1 MAKYTALT
9 FAPVQGFI
17 EKSRK
22 LRDLYGSSF
31 LISYLAEA
39 ICKDAKKQGH
49 EVISPA
55 LINVTQGTPNQI
67 IIEGEFDKEIA
78 KKAMKKAWLAVSETC
93 RQWIEDKVRDC
104 GQYYWHRNWKSWG
117 NYAWEFFWGT
127 GDTIKQAREAVN
139 EAKRSRDWT
148 GINWTGESSTLSGA
162 DGVAWPSMGIGN
174 PQKTNRHKQKEEIAK
189 FYQRLSYELGKAFI
203 ETAKLFDKSAEKIEE
218 LGKAFIDTTE
228 LKIDDDKS
236 AEKIQEY
243 GEAFI
248 DPDEE
253 LSIPELI
260 KRLITHMAIAKQIV
274 NPLQEEINPKVPNLL
289 KKLEKELNPNSFTDI
304 SRLKSK
310 DSKSQE
316 SPEEG
321 YWTGWFQ
328 GDGDRMGDLLKEMS
342 KNPVTE
348 PDELEKFSKA
358 MMEWGE
364 HEFKP
369 KIEKAIPDAQG
380 RTVYAG
386 GDDFMGIF
394 YRLPHKT
401 PSTEKYTA
409 LTGQECVNWFA
420 SEFPTIWQLHGQPIT
435 VSVGLVWTAP
445 NVPQRDVLQHCRL
458 AETSAKN
465 NGKDR
470 MAIRILFNG
479 GTHIEWVCPWW
490 CLPVLQQYQDRDK
503 DTLKSLTPPA
513 EGKKTKPNWTHIYND
528 VATLESRH
536 AFKGNTQIAEELFKI
551 YFPDCEE
558 WIKPDNWW
566 LHSHAGKLRTGI
578 LGHEEKDSKKEAHEL
593 FNEWF
598 INLAKVGF
606 YLCRSTQT
614 LLQR

>member
-39 ICKDAKKQGH
+39 ICKEAIRLKY

-55 LINVTQGTPNQI
+55 LIKVTQGTPNQI
-67 IIEGEFDKEIA
+67 IIQGNFEEKLA
-78 KKAMKKAWLAVSETC
+78 KKAMQKAWLAVTENC
-93 RQWIEDKVRDC
+93 RLWIQNKVQDC
-104 GQYYWHRNWKSWG
+104 GQYYWGRNWESWG
-117 NYAWEFFWGT
+117 NYAWEFFWGS
-127 GDTIKQAREAVN
+127 GDTIGEARKAVN
-139 EAKRSRDWT
+139 EAKRSRDWV

-162 DGVAWPSMGIGN
+162 DGVAWPGMGIGN
-174 PQKTNRHKQKEEIAK
+174 PQKTNRHKQKQEIAK
-189 FYQRLSYELGKAFI
+189 FYRRLSYKLGEAFI
-203 ETAKLFDKSAEKIEE
+203 ETAKLTIAEDKLAEKI
-218 LGKAFIDTTE
+218 K
-228 LKIDDDKS
+228 
-236 AEKIQEY
+236 EY
-243 GEAFI
+243 GEAFV

-253 LSIPELI
+253 LSIPELV
-260 KRLITHMAIAKQIV
+260 KRMVTHETIANEIV
-274 NPLQEEINPKVPNLL
+274 QTFKEEIDL
-289 KKLEKELNPNSFTDI
+289 KTPHRLKELAEELKPNSFTDI

-316 SPEEG
+316 PREKE

-328 GDGDRMGDLLKEMS
+328 GDGDRMGDLLKKISENS
-342 KNPVTE
+342 ETE
-348 PDELEKFSKA
+348 PEKLNLFSQA
-358 MMEWGE
+358 MRDWGE
-364 HEFKP
+364 KEFK
-369 KIEKAIPDAQG
+369 KEIAEASG

-394 YRLPHKT
+394 YRLPENT
-401 PSTEKYTA
+401 PSTQKYTP
-409 LTGQECVNWFA
+409 LTGQECVNWF
-420 SEFPTIWQLHGQPIT
+420 SSKFPSIWEKHGQPIT
-435 VSVGLVWTAP
+435 VSVGFVWTAP

-490 CLPVLQQYQDRDK
+490 CLPVLQYYQDRDG
-503 DTLKSLTPPA
+503 DTLDRLPR
-513 EGKKTKPNWTHIYND
+513 GKKTQPNWTHIYND

-536 AFKGNTQIAEELFKI
+536 AFKGNTQIAEALFKI
-551 YFPDCEE
+551 YFPECED
-558 WIKPDNWW
+558 WINRDNWW
-566 LHSHAGKLRTGI
+566 VDCYKDGLRTGL
-578 LGHEEKDSKKEAHEL
+578 LGHEEKDAKKDATEL

-606 YLCRSTQT
+606 HLCP
-614 LLQR
+614 

>member
-1 MAKYTALT
+1 MNAKYTALT

-22 LRDLYGSSF
+22 LRDLFGSSF

-39 ICKDAKKQGH
+39 ICKEAEKQGYK
-49 EVISPA
+49 VISPA

-67 IIEGEFDKEIA
+67 IIQGDFDKGIA
-78 KKAMKKAWLAVSETC
+78 RKAMKKAWLAVTESC
-93 RQWIEDKVRDC
+93 RLWIEDKVQDC
-104 GQYYWHRNWKSWG
+104 GKYYWRRNWESWG
-117 NYAWEFFWGT
+117 NYAWEFFWGS
-127 GDTIKQAREAVN
+127 GETIGAAREAVN

-162 DGVAWPSMGIGN
+162 DGVAWPGMGIGN

-203 ETAKLFDKSAEKIEE
+203 ETAE
-218 LGKAFIDTTE
+218 LPDQ
-228 LKIDDDKS
+228 S

-243 GEAFI
+243 GEAFV

-274 NPLQEEINPKVPNLL
+274 NPLKEEIDPKVPNLL
-289 KKLEKELNPNSFTDI
+289 KKLEKELNPKTFTDI

-310 DSKSQE
+310 NSK
-316 SPEEG
+316 PEEE

-328 GDGDRMGDLLKEMS
+328 GDGDRMGELLKRLSED
-342 KNPVTE
+342 PDTE
-348 PDELEKFSKA
+348 PAKLHEFSEK

-364 HEFKP
+364 HKFK
-369 KIEKAIPDAQG
+369 KAIEKASG

-394 YRLPHKT
+394 YRLRENT
-401 PSTEKYTA
+401 PSTQNFTS

-420 SEFPTIWQLHGQPIT
+420 AEFPSVWEKHKQEIS

-465 NGKDR
+465 HGKDR

-490 CLPVLQQYQDRDK
+490 CLPVLQHYRDRDG
-503 DTLKSLTPPA
+503 DTSKSLSLAT
-513 EGKKTKPNWTHIYND
+513 GSKNKPNWTHIYND

-536 AFKGNTQIAEELFKI
+536 AFHGNTRIAEELFKI
-551 YFPDCEE
+551 YFPECKD
-558 WIKPDNWW
+558 WILKDNWW
-566 LHSHAGKLRTGI
+566 RHSHSEKPRTGI
-578 LGHEEKDSKKEAHEL
+578 LGHELKEFEEDETELFNKFQKDEIEL

-598 INLAKVGF
+598 INLAKIGF
-606 YLCRSTQT
+606 HLCP
-614 LLQR
+614 

>member
-1 MAKYTALT
+1 MSPKCYTALT

-31 LISYLAEA
+31 LISYLAKA
-39 ICKDAKKQGH
+39 ICNDAEKKGYK
-49 EVISPA
+49 VISPA
-55 LINVTQGTPNQI
+55 LIKATKGTPNQI
-67 IIEGEFDKEIA
+67 IIEGDFKQEIA
-78 KKAMKKAWLAVSETC
+78 RESMKKAWLAVTESC
-93 RQWIEDKVRDC
+93 RLWIQDNVKDC
-104 GQYYWHRNWKSWG
+104 GQYYWGRNWQSWG

-127 GDTIKQAREAVN
+127 GETIKLAREAVN
-139 EAKRSRDWT
+139 DAKRSRDWT

-162 DGVAWPSMGIGN
+162 DGVAWPGMGIGN

-189 FYQRLSYELGKAFI
+189 FYQRLSYKLGEAFI
-203 ETAKLFDKSAEKIEE
+203 ETAGLTDKSAEKIEE
-218 LGKAFIDTTE
+218 
-228 LKIDDDKS
+228 
-236 AEKIQEY
+236 Y

-248 DPDEE
+248 DPNEE

-260 KRLITHMAIAKQIV
+260 KRLITHQAIANEIV
-274 NPLQEEINPKVPNLL
+274 KTLKEEIGEEKPHWLN
-289 KKLEKELNPNSFTDI
+289 KLAEELNPKTFTDI

-310 DSKSQE
+310 NSKSKE
-316 SPEEG
+316 SPEKE

-328 GDGDRMGDLLKEMS
+328 GDGDRMGELLQTFS
-342 KNPVTE
+342 QNPETE
-348 PDELEKFSKA
+348 PDELHQFSEA
-358 MMEWGE
+358 MMKWGE
-364 HEFKP
+364 HKFKP
-369 KIEKAIPDAQG
+369 AIEKAQG

-394 YRLPHKT
+394 YRLPKKT
-401 PSTEKYTA
+401 PEFTP

-420 SEFPTIWQLHGQPIT
+420 SEFPSVWEEHKQKIS

-465 NGKDR
+465 HGKDR

-479 GTHIEWVCPWW
+479 GTYIEWVCPWW
-490 CLPVLQQYQDRDK
+490 CLPVLQHYQDK
-503 DTLKSLTPPA
+503 DGNTLAPA
-513 EGKKTKPNWTHIYND
+513 EKATKNKPNWTHIYND

-536 AFKGNTQIAEELFKI
+536 AFKGNTRIAEELFKI
-551 YFPDCEE
+551 YFPECKE
-558 WIKPDNWW
+558 WIVKHNWW
-566 LHSHAGKLRTGI
+566 RHSHDEKLRTGI
-578 LGHEEKDSKKEAHEL
+578 LGNEKIDNNQDDTEF

-606 YLCRSTQT
+606 HLCR
-614 LLQR
+614 

>member
-1 MAKYTALT
+1 MSPESKCYTAIT

-39 ICKDAKKQGH
+39 ICKEADKQKYK
-49 EVISPA
+49 VISPA

-67 IIEGEFDKEIA
+67 IIKGEFDKEIA
-78 KKAMKKAWLAVSETC
+78 REAMKKAWLAVSETC
-93 RQWIEDKVRDC
+93 RQWIEDNVKDC

-127 GDTIKQAREAVN
+127 GETIKLAREAVN

-162 DGVAWPSMGIGN
+162 DGVAWPGMGIGN

-203 ETAKLFDKSAEKIEE
+203 KTPELSDESAEKIEE
-218 LGKAFIDTTE
+218 SGKTFIETAE
-228 LKIDDDKS
+228 PKIDDDKS
-236 AEKIQEY
+236 AEKTKEY
-243 GEAFI
+243 GEAFV

-274 NPLQEEINPKVPNLL
+274 NPVKEETDPKIPNLL
-289 KKLEKELNPNSFTDI
+289 KKLEKELNPKSFTDI

-310 DSKSQE
+310 NSKL
-316 SPEEG
+316 EEE

-328 GDGDRMGDLLKEMS
+328 GDGDRMGDLLKRLSED
-342 KNPVTE
+342 PETE
-348 PDELEKFSKA
+348 PKKLKTFSKA

-364 HEFKP
+364 NEFKP
-369 KIEKAIPDAQG
+369 AIAEAQG

-394 YRLPHKT
+394 YRLPDKT
-401 PSTEKYTA
+401 SSNPEFTP

-420 SEFPTIWQLHGQPIT
+420 SKFPSVWEEHKQKIS
-435 VSVGLVWTAP
+435 VSVGFVWTAP

-465 NGKDR
+465 HGKDR

-490 CLPVLQQYQDRDK
+490 CLPVLQHYQDRDGN
-503 DTLKSLTPPA
+503 TLEPLSSPVPR
-513 EGKKTKPNWTHIYND
+513 KKTKPNWTHIYND
-528 VATLESRH
+528 IATLESRH
-536 AFKGNTQIAEELFKI
+536 AFHGNTQIAEELFAI
-551 YFPDCEE
+551 YFPECKD
-558 WIKPDNWW
+558 WIVKGNWW
-566 LHSHAGKLRTGI
+566 LHSHGEKPRTGI
-578 LGHEEKDSKKEAHEL
+578 LGHELKEFKKDEIELFQKFQKNEIEL

-606 YLCRSTQT
+606 QLCP
-614 LLQR
+614 

>member
-1 MAKYTALT
+1 MSSECYTAIT

-39 ICKDAKKQGH
+39 ICKEAIRLKYK
-49 EVISPA
+49 VISPA
-55 LINVTQGTPNQI
+55 LIKVTQGTPNQI
-67 IIEGEFDKEIA
+67 IIQGDFEEKIA
-78 KKAMKKAWLAVSETC
+78 KKAMQKAWLAVTENC
-93 RQWIEDKVRDC
+93 RLWIQDKVQDC
-104 GQYYWHRNWKSWG
+104 GQYYWGRNWESWG
-117 NYAWEFFWGT
+117 NYAWEFFWGS
-127 GDTIKQAREAVN
+127 GETIRVAREAVN
-139 EAKRSRDWT
+139 DAKRSRDWT

-162 DGVAWPSMGIGN
+162 DGVAWPGMGIGN
-174 PQKTNRHKQKEEIAK
+174 PQKTNRHKQKQEIAA
-189 FYQRLSYELGKAFI
+189 FYKRLSYELGKAFI
-203 ETAKLFDKSAEKIEE
+203 DETPELRIPAHELDEKR
-218 LGKAFIDTTE
+218 K
-228 LKIDDDKS
+228 
-236 AEKIQEY
+236 EY
-243 GEAFI
+243 GEAFV

-274 NPLQEEINPKVPNLL
+274 NPLKEEIDPKVPNLL
-289 KKLEKELNPNSFTDI
+289 KKLEKELNPNTFTDI
-304 SRLKSK
+304 SRLKHK
-310 DSKSQE
+310 NKNSQE
-316 SPEEG
+316 SPEKE

-328 GDGDRMGDLLKEMS
+328 GDGDRMGDLLKTFSEDS
-342 KNPVTE
+342 VTE
-348 PDELEKFSKA
+348 PDKLEVFSKA

-364 HEFKP
+364 HKFKP
-369 KIEKAIPDAQG
+369 AVAKAQG

-394 YRLPHKT
+394 YRLPENT
-401 PSTEKYTA
+401 PSTQKYTP
-409 LTGQECVNWFA
+409 LTGQECVNWFG
-420 SEFPTIWQLHGQPIT
+420 SKFPSIWQLHGQPIT

-490 CLPVLQQYQDRDK
+490 CLPVLQHYQDRDG
-503 DTLKSLTPPA
+503 DTLKSLALTT
-513 EGKKTKPNWTHIYND
+513 GTKTKPNWTHIYND

-551 YFPDCEE
+551 YFPECKE
-558 WIKPDNWW
+558 WIVKDNWW
-566 LHSHAGKLRTGI
+566 LHSHDEKLRTGI
-578 LGHEEKDSKKEAHEL
+578 LGHEAKDAKKEANEL

-606 YLCRSTQT
+606 HLCP
-614 LLQR
+614 

>member
-1 MAKYTALT
+1 MVKYTALT

-39 ICKDAKKQGH
+39 ICKEAQKEH

-78 KKAMKKAWLAVSETC
+78 RKAMKKTWLAVSETC
-93 RQWIEDKVRDC
+93 RQWIEDKVQDC
-104 GQYYWHRNWKSWG
+104 GQYYWHRNWQSWG

-127 GDTIKQAREAVN
+127 GETISKAREAVN

-162 DGVAWPSMGIGN
+162 DGVAWPGMGIGN
-174 PQKTNRHKQKEEIAK
+174 PQKTNRHKQKREIAD

-203 ETAKLFDKSAEKIEE
+203 ETAKLTIAEDKLAEKT
-218 LGKAFIDTTE
+218 K
-228 LKIDDDKS
+228 
-236 AEKIQEY
+236 EY
-243 GEAFI
+243 GEAFV

-260 KRLITHMAIAKQIV
+260 KRLITHEAIANQIV
-274 NPLQEEINPKVPNLL
+274 NTLKEEIDLKTPHRL
-289 KKLEKELNPNSFTDI
+289 KKLAEELKPNSFTDI

-316 SPEEG
+316 SLEKE

-328 GDGDRMGDLLKEMS
+328 GDGDRMGDLLKTLS
-342 KNPVTE
+342 HNPVTE

-364 HEFKP
+364 YEFKP
-369 KIEKAIPDAQG
+369 AIKKAIKKAEG

-394 YRLPHKT
+394 YRLPEKT
-401 PSTEKYTA
+401 PSNLDFTP
-409 LTGQECVNWFA
+409 LTGEECVNWFA
-420 SEFPTIWQLHGQPIT
+420 SEFPSIWEKHGQPIT
-435 VSVGLVWTAP
+435 VSVGFVWTAP
-445 NVPQRDVLQHCRL
+445 KVPQRDVLQHCRI
-458 AETSAKN
+458 AEKSAKD

-470 MAIRILFNG
+470 IAIRILFNG

-490 CLPVLQQYQDRDK
+490 CLPVLQYYRDRDGN
-503 DTLKSLTPPA
+503 TLEPLSSPVPQ
-513 EGKKTKPNWTHIYND
+513 KKTKPNWTHIYND

-536 AFKGNTQIAEELFKI
+536 AFKGNTQIAEALFKI
-551 YFPDCEE
+551 YFPECED
-558 WIKPDNWW
+558 WINQDNWW
-566 LHSHAGKLRTGI
+566 VDCYKDGLRTGI
-578 LGHEEKDSKKEAHEL
+578 LGHEEKNAKKDAIEL

-606 YLCRSTQT
+606 HLCP
-614 LLQR
+614 

>member
-1 MAKYTALT
+1 MNPKCYTAIT

-39 ICKDAKKQGH
+39 ICKAAKKHQC

-67 IIEGEFDKEIA
+67 ILSGGFFPKECA
-78 KKAMKKAWLAVSETC
+78 KFALDEAWQVVSESC
-93 RQWIEDKVRDC
+93 RKWIEKNITDC
-104 GQYYWHRNWKSWG
+104 GQYYWHRNWQSWG
-117 NYAWEFFWGT
+117 KYAWEFFWGS
-127 GDTIKQAREAVN
+127 GETIGAAREAVN

-162 DGVAWPSMGIGN
+162 DGVAWPGMGIGN
-174 PQKTNRHKQKEEIAK
+174 PQKTNRHKQRQEIAD
-189 FYQRLSYELGKAFI
+189 FYQKLSHKLGKAFI
-203 ETAKLFDKSAEKIEE
+203 ETAKLSDESAEKIEE
-218 LGKAFIDTTE
+218 SGKTFIETAE
-228 LKIDDDKS
+228 LKIDEDKL
-236 AEKIQEY
+236 AKKIQED
-243 GEAFI
+243 GEAFV

-260 KRLITHMAIAKQIV
+260 KRLITHLAIAKLIV
-274 NPLQEEINPKVPNLL
+274 NPLQEKVDPKVPNLL
-289 KKLEKELNPNSFTDI
+289 KKLEKELNPKSFTDI

-310 DSKSQE
+310 NSK
-316 SPEEG
+316 PEEE
-321 YWTGWFQ
+321 YCTGWFQ
-328 GDGDRMGDLLKEMS
+328 GDGDRMGDLLKRLS
-342 KNPVTE
+342 QNPITE
-348 PDELEKFSKA
+348 PDELKKFSKA
-358 MMEWGE
+358 MMDWGE
-364 HEFKP
+364 KEFKP
-369 KIEKAIPDAQG
+369 QIAKAEG

-394 YRLPHKT
+394 YRLPDKT
-401 PSTEKYTA
+401 KTSPTPKFIP

-420 SEFPTIWQLHGQPIT
+420 SEFPSVWKEHKQEIS
-435 VSVGLVWTAP
+435 VSVGFVWTAP
-445 NVPQRDVLQHCRL
+445 NVPQRDVLQHCRA
-458 AETSAKN
+458 AEKSAKDS
-465 NGKDR
+465 GKDR

-490 CLPVLQQYQDRDK
+490 CLPVLQHYRDRDG
-503 DTLKSLTPPA
+503 DTLESLSPPA

-536 AFKGNTQIAEELFKI
+536 AFKGNTKMAEELFKI
-551 YFPDCEE
+551 YFPECKD
-558 WIKPDNWW
+558 WINRDNWW
-566 LHSHAGKLRTGI
+566 VDCYKDGLRTGI
-578 LGHEEKDSKKEAHEL
+578 LGHERKEFKEDEVELFEKFQKNEIEL

-606 YLCRSTQT
+606 HLCP
-614 LLQR
+614 

>member
-39 ICKDAKKQGH
+39 ICKEADKQKYK
-49 EVISPA
+49 VISPA

-67 IIEGEFDKEIA
+67 IIEGEFDKEVA
-78 KKAMKKAWLAVSETC
+78 RKAMKKAWLAASETC
-93 RQWIEDKVRDC
+93 RQWIENKVQDC

-127 GDTIKQAREAVN
+127 GDTIKKAREAVN
-139 EAKRSRDWT
+139 EAKRSRDWI

-162 DGVAWPSMGIGN
+162 DGVAWPGMGTGN
-174 PQKTNRHKQKEEIAK
+174 PQKTNRHKQKQEIAN
-189 FYQRLSYELGKAFI
+189 FYQRLSYKLGEAFI
-203 ETAKLFDKSAEKIEE
+203 ETAELTIAEDKLAEKI
-218 LGKAFIDTTE
+218 K
-228 LKIDDDKS
+228 
-236 AEKIQEY
+236 EY
-243 GEAFI
+243 GEAFV
-248 DPDEE
+248 DPHEE

-260 KRLITHMAIAKQIV
+260 KRLITHIAIAKQIV
-274 NPLQEEINPKVPNLL
+274 NPLKEEIDPKVPNLL

-304 SRLKSK
+304 SRFKSK
-310 DSKSQE
+310 DSKSQV
-316 SPEEG
+316 SPGEG

-328 GDGDRMGDLLKEMS
+328 GDGDRMGDLLKRLSE
-342 KNPVTE
+342 NPETE
-348 PDELEKFSKA
+348 ADELKKFSKA

-369 KIEKAIPDAQG
+369 AIEKAILKAEG

-394 YRLPHKT
+394 YDIPKKT
-401 PSTEKYTA
+401 PSTQKFIP

-420 SEFPTIWQLHGQPIT
+420 SEFPSIWEKHGQPIT
-435 VSVGLVWTAP
+435 VSVGFVWTAP
-445 NVPQRDVLQHCRL
+445 NVPQRDVLQHCSR
-458 AETSAKN
+458 AEKSAKD

-490 CLPVLQQYQDRDK
+490 CLTVLQHYRDRDG
-503 DTLKSLTPPA
+503 DTLESLSPPA
-513 EGKKTKPNWTHIYND
+513 EGKRTKPNWTHIYND

-536 AFKGNTQIAEELFKI
+536 AFKGNTRIAEELFEI
-551 YFPDCEE
+551 YFPECKE
-558 WIKPDNWW
+558 WIVKDNWW
-566 LHSHAGKLRTGI
+566 LHSHGEKPRTGI
-578 LGHEEKDSKKEAHEL
+578 LGHELKEFQKDEIELFQKFQKDEIEL
-593 FNEWF
+593 FNEWL

-606 YLCRSTQT
+606 HLCP
-614 LLQR
+614 

>member
-162 DGVAWPSMGIGN
+162 DGVAWPGMGRGN
-174 PQKTNRHKQKEEIAK
+174 PQTVNRTEQKRDIAV
-189 FYQRLSYELGKAFI
+189 FYQQLSYKLGEAFI
-203 ETAKLFDKSAEKIEE
+203 ETAKLTIAKDKLAEK
-218 LGKAFIDTTE
+218 
-228 LKIDDDKS
+228 LK
-236 AEKIQEY
+236 EY
-243 GEAFI
+243 GEAFV

-274 NPLQEEINPKVPNLL
+274 NPLQEEIDPKVPNLL
-289 KKLEKELNPNSFTDI
+289 KKLEKELNPTSFTDI

-310 DSKSQE
+310 NSKSKE
-316 SPEEG
+316 SPEEE

-328 GDGDRMGDLLKEMS
+328 GDGDRMGDLLKTFSE
-342 KNPVTE
+342 NPETE
-348 PDELEKFSKA
+348 SDELKIFSEA
-358 MMEWGE
+358 MMNWGE
-364 HEFKP
+364 DEFKP
-369 KIEKAIPDAQG
+369 AIAEAQG

-394 YRLPHKT
+394 YRLPDKT
-401 PSTEKYTA
+401 KTSSTPKFIPLA
-409 LTGQECVNWFA
+409 GQECVNWFA
-420 SEFPTIWQLHGQPIT
+420 SEFPGVWQLHGQPIS
-435 VSVGLVWTAP
+435 VSVGFVWTAP
-445 NVPQRDVLQHCRL
+445 NVPQRDVLQHCRA
-458 AETSAKN
+458 AEKAAKDS
-465 NGKDR
+465 GKDR

-479 GTHIEWVCPWW
+479 GTYIEWVCPWW
-490 CLPVLQQYQDRDK
+490 CLPVLQHYQDRDGN
-503 DTLKSLTPPA
+503 TLEPLNSPVPR
-513 EGKKTKPNWTHIYND
+513 KKNKPNWTHIYND
-528 VATLESRH
+528 VATLESRN
-536 AFKGNTQIAEELFKI
+536 AFKGNTQIAEALFKI
-551 YFPDCEE
+551 YFPECED
-558 WIKPDNWW
+558 WINRDNWW
-566 LHSHAGKLRTGI
+566 VDCYKDGLITGI
-578 LGHEEKDSKKEAHEL
+578 LGHEEKDAKKDATEL

-606 YLCRSTQT
+606 HLCP
-614 LLQR
+614 

>member
-1 MAKYTALT
+1 MNQECYVALT

-39 ICKDAKKQGH
+39 ICKESEKQGYQ
-49 EVISPA
+49 VISPA

-67 IIEGEFDKEIA
+67 ILKKKSDQEFDKELD
-78 KKAMKKAWLAVSETC
+78 KKLARESMNKAWQIVSETC
-93 RQWIEDKVRDC
+93 RQWIEDNVKTCER
-104 GQYYWHRNWKSWG
+104 YYWHRNWQSWG

-127 GDTIKQAREAVN
+127 GATIGQAREAVN
-139 EAKRSRDWT
+139 EAKRSRDWI
-148 GINWTGESSTLSGA
+148 GINWMGESSTLSGS
-162 DGVAWPSMGIGN
+162 DGVAWPGMGRGN
-174 PQKTNRHKQKEEIAK
+174 PQTTNRHKQKQEIAD

-203 ETAKLFDKSAEKIEE
+203 ETAKLS
-218 LGKAFIDTTE
+218 
-228 LKIDDDKS
+228 DKS
-236 AEKIQEY
+236 AEKIQEH
-243 GEAFI
+243 GEVFV

-260 KRLITHMAIAKQIV
+260 KRLITHETIANQIV
-274 NPLQEEINPKVPNLL
+274 INLKEEIDPKKPHRL
-289 KKLEKELNPNSFTDI
+289 KKLAEELKPDSFTDI
-304 SRLKSK
+304 SRLKNKNSK
-310 DSKSQE
+310 PD
-316 SPEEG
+316 EE

-342 KNPVTE
+342 KNPEIE
-348 PDELEKFSKA
+348 PEKLNQFSHA

-369 KIEKAIPDAQG
+369 KIEKAIPNAQG

-394 YRLPHKT
+394 YRLPDQTKT
-401 PSTEKYTA
+401 PFTPK
-409 LTGQECVNWFA
+409 LTPLMGQECVNWFA
-420 SEFPTIWQLHGQPIT
+420 SEFPDIWEKHGQPIT

-465 NGKDR
+465 HGKDR

-490 CLPVLQQYQDRDK
+490 CLPVLQHYQDRDG
-503 DTLKSLTPPA
+503 DTLESLFVPKGT
-513 EGKKTKPNWTHIYND
+513 KNKPNWTHIYND

-551 YFPDCEE
+551 YFPECKE
-558 WIKPDNWW
+558 WIVKDNWW
-566 LHSHAGKLRTGI
+566 LSSHNDKSRTGI
-578 LGHEEKDSKKEAHEL
+578 LGHEKIDKNQDETEL

-606 YLCRSTQT
+606 HLCR
-614 LLQR
+614 

>member
-39 ICKDAKKQGH
+39 ICKEAIRLKY

-55 LINVTQGTPNQI
+55 LIKVIQGTPNQI
-67 IIEGEFDKEIA
+67 IIQGNLEEKLA
-78 KKAMKKAWLAVSETC
+78 KKAMQKAWLAVTENC
-93 RQWIEDKVRDC
+93 RLWIQNKVQDC
-104 GQYYWHRNWKSWG
+104 GQYYWGRNWESWG
-117 NYAWEFFWGT
+117 NYAWEFFWGS
-127 GDTIKQAREAVN
+127 GETIGAAREAVN
-139 EAKRSRDWT
+139 DAKRSRDWT

-162 DGVAWPSMGIGN
+162 DGVAWPGMGIGN
-174 PQKTNRHKQKEEIAK
+174 PQKTNRHKQKQEIAA
-189 FYQRLSYELGKAFI
+189 FYERLSYELGKAFI
-203 ETAKLFDKSAEKIEE
+203 DETPELIIPAHELDEKR
-218 LGKAFIDTTE
+218 K
-228 LKIDDDKS
+228 
-236 AEKIQEY
+236 EY
-243 GEAFI
+243 GEAFV

-260 KRLITHMAIAKQIV
+260 KRLITHLAIAKQIV
-274 NPLQEEINPKVPNLL
+274 NPLKEEIEPKVSNLL
-289 KKLEKELNPNSFTDI
+289 KKLEKELNPKSFTDL
-304 SRLKSK
+304 SRLKHKNSKSK
-310 DSKSQE
+310 DS
-316 SPEEG
+316 PEKE

-328 GDGDRMGDLLKEMS
+328 GDGDRMGDLLKRLS
-342 KNPVTE
+342 QNSITE
-348 PDELEKFSKA
+348 PDELKKFSRS

-364 HEFKP
+364 DKFKP
-369 KIEKAIPDAQG
+369 AIAEASG

-394 YRLPHKT
+394 YRLPENT
-401 PSTEKYTA
+401 PSTQKYTP
-409 LTGQECVNWFA
+409 LTGQECVNWF
-420 SEFPTIWQLHGQPIT
+420 SSKFPSIWQLHGQPIT

-445 NVPQRDVLQHCRL
+445 NVPQRDVLQQCRL

-578 LGHEEKDSKKEAHEL
+578 LGHEEEDAKKEAHEL

-606 YLCRSTQT
+606 HLCRATQT
-614 LLQR
+614 LLQG

>member
-39 ICKDAKKQGH
+39 ICKAAKEHKYK
-49 EVISPA
+49 VISPA

-78 KKAMKKAWLAVSETC
+78 RKAMKKAWLAVTESC
-93 RQWIEDKVRDC
+93 RLWIEDNVKDC
-104 GQYYWHRNWKSWG
+104 DQYYWGRNWESWG
-117 NYAWEFFWGT
+117 NYAWEFFWGS
-127 GDTIKQAREAVN
+127 GDTIKLAREAVN

-162 DGVAWPSMGIGN
+162 DGVAWPGMGKGN
-174 PQKTNRHKQKEEIAK
+174 PQTANRTEQKEKIAK
-189 FYQRLSYELGKAFI
+189 FYQRLSYKLGEAFI
-203 ETAKLFDKSAEKIEE
+203 EIAKLPDKSAENIE
-218 LGKAFIDTTE
+218 KR
-228 LKIDDDKS
+228 
-236 AEKIQEY
+236 
-243 GEAFI
+243 GEEFV

-260 KRLITHMAIAKQIV
+260 KRLITHMAIAKKIV
-274 NPLQEEINPKVPNLL
+274 NPVQEEIDPKVPNLL
-289 KKLEKELNPNSFTDI
+289 KKLEKELNPNSFRDI

-310 DSKSQE
+310 NSKSQE
-316 SPEEG
+316 SSEEE

-328 GDGDRMGDLLKEMS
+328 GDGDRMGDLLKKFSE
-342 KNPVTE
+342 NPVTE
-348 PDELEKFSKA
+348 PCQLKRFSRK

-364 HEFKP
+364 DKFKP
-369 KIEKAIPDAQG
+369 AIEKAIPNAQG

-394 YRLPHKT
+394 YRLRENT
-401 PSTEKYTA
+401 PSTQQFTPS
-409 LTGQECVNWFA
+409 TGQECVNWFA
-420 SEFPTIWQLHGQPIT
+420 SEFPRVWKEHDQPIS

-465 NGKDR
+465 HGKDR

-490 CLPVLQQYQDRDK
+490 CLSVLQHYRDRDGN
-503 DTLKSLTPPA
+503 TLAPA
-513 EGKKTKPNWTHIYND
+513 EKATKKKPNWTHIYND

-536 AFKGNTQIAEELFKI
+536 AFHGNTQIAEALFKI
-551 YFPDCEE
+551 YFPECED
-558 WIKPDNWW
+558 WINRDNWW
-566 LHSHAGKLRTGI
+566 VDCYKDGLRTGI
-578 LGHEEKDSKKEAHEL
+578 LGHEEKDAKKDSTEL

-606 YLCRSTQT
+606 HLCP
-614 LLQR
+614 

>member
-1 MAKYTALT
+1 MSEESKVYTAIT

-39 ICKDAKKQGH
+39 ICKAAKKH
-49 EVISPA
+49 HCEVISPA

-67 IIEGEFDKEIA
+67 IVSGFFAKECA
-78 KKAMKKAWLAVSETC
+78 KFALDEAWQVVSESC
-93 RQWIEDKVRDC
+93 RKWIEKNITDC
-104 GQYYWHRNWKSWG
+104 GKYYWHRNWQSWG
-117 NYAWEFFWGT
+117 NYAWEFFWGS
-127 GDTIKQAREAVN
+127 GDTIGAAREAVN
-139 EAKRSRDWT
+139 EAKRPRDWT

-162 DGVAWPSMGIGN
+162 DGVAWPGMGIGN
-174 PQKTNRHKQKEEIAK
+174 PQKINRQEQKEQIAK
-189 FYQRLSYELGKAFI
+189 FYQRLSYKLGEAFI
-203 ETAKLFDKSAEKIEE
+203 ETAKLTIAENKLDEKI
-218 LGKAFIDTTE
+218 K
-228 LKIDDDKS
+228 
-236 AEKIQEY
+236 EY
-243 GEAFI
+243 GEAFV

-274 NPLQEEINPKVPNLL
+274 NPLEEEIDPKVPNLL
-289 KKLEKELNPNSFTDI
+289 KKLEKELNPKTFTDI

-310 DSKSQE
+310 NSK
-316 SPEEG
+316 PEEE

-328 GDGDRMGDLLKEMS
+328 GDGDHMSELLKRLS
-342 KNPVTE
+342 QNPETE
-348 PDELEKFSKA
+348 PDKLKIFSEA
-358 MMEWGE
+358 MMNWGE
-364 HEFKP
+364 HKFKP
-369 KIEKAIPDAQG
+369 EIEKAIPKVEG

-401 PSTEKYTA
+401 PSTEKYSA

-420 SEFPTIWQLHGQPIT
+420 SKFPSIWEKHGQPIT
-435 VSVGLVWTAP
+435 VSVGFVWTAP

-490 CLPVLQQYQDRDK
+490 CLPVLQHYQDRDG
-503 DTLKSLTPPA
+503 DTLEPLSLPV

-528 VATLESRH
+528 VATLESRN
-536 AFKGNTQIAEELFKI
+536 AFKGNTQIAEALFKI
-551 YFPDCEE
+551 YFPKEYHG
-558 WIKPDNWW
+558 WIDQNNWW
-566 LHSHAGKLRTGI
+566 LHSHKEKLRTGI
-578 LGHEEKDSKKEAHEL
+578 LGHEEKDAKKDATEL

-606 YLCRSTQT
+606 HLCP
-614 LLQR
+614 

>member
-1 MAKYTALT
+1 
-9 FAPVQGFI
+9 
-17 EKSRK
+17 
-22 LRDLYGSSF
+22 
-31 LISYLAEA
+31 
-39 ICKDAKKQGH
+39 
-49 EVISPA
+49 
-55 LINVTQGTPNQI
+55 
-67 IIEGEFDKEIA
+67 
-78 KKAMKKAWLAVSETC
+78 
-93 RQWIEDKVRDC
+93 
-104 GQYYWHRNWKSWG
+104 
-117 NYAWEFFWGT
+117 
-127 GDTIKQAREAVN
+127 
-139 EAKRSRDWT
+139 
-148 GINWTGESSTLSGA
+148 
-162 DGVAWPSMGIGN
+162 MGIGN
-174 PQKTNRHKQKEEIAK
+174 PQKTNRHKQKQEIAA
-189 FYQRLSYELGKAFI
+189 FYERLSYELGKAFMD
-203 ETAKLFDKSAEKIEE
+203 ETPELIIPAHELDEKR
-218 LGKAFIDTTE
+218 K
-228 LKIDDDKS
+228 
-236 AEKIQEY
+236 EY
-243 GEAFI
+243 GEAFV

-274 NPLQEEINPKVPNLL
+274 NPLKEEIDPKVPNLL
-289 KKLEKELNPNSFTDI
+289 KKLEKELNPKSFTDL
-304 SRLKSK
+304 SRLKHKNSKSK
-310 DSKSQE
+310 DS
-316 SPEEG
+316 PEKE

-328 GDGDRMGDLLKEMS
+328 GDGDRMGDLLKRLS
-342 KNPVTE
+342 QNSITE
-348 PDELEKFSKA
+348 PHDLKKFSRA

-364 HEFKP
+364 DKFKP
-369 KIEKAIPDAQG
+369 AIAEASG

-490 CLPVLQQYQDRDK
+490 CLPVLQHYQDRDG
-503 DTLKSLTPPA
+503 DTLESLSPPA

-536 AFKGNTQIAEELFKI
+536 AFKGNTRIAEELFKI

-566 LHSHAGKLRTGI
+566 LHSHADKLRTGI
-578 LGHEEKDSKKEAHEL
+578 LGHEEKNAKKEAHEL

-606 YLCRSTQT
+606 HLCRSTQT

>member
-1 MAKYTALT
+1 MSPESKCYTAIT

-39 ICKDAKKQGH
+39 ICKEAIRQH
-49 EVISPA
+49 YTVISPA

-67 IIEGEFDKEIA
+67 IIKGEFDKEIA
-78 KKAMKKAWLAVSETC
+78 REAMKKAWLAVSETC
-93 RQWIEDKVRDC
+93 RQWIEDNVKTC
-104 GQYYWHRNWKSWG
+104 EGYYWHRNWKSWG

-127 GDTIKQAREAVN
+127 GETIKQAREAVN

-162 DGVAWPSMGIGN
+162 DGVAWPGMGIGN
-174 PQKTNRHKQKEEIAK
+174 PQKTNRHKQKEEIAT
-189 FYQRLSYELGKAFI
+189 FYRRLSYELGKAFI
-203 ETAKLFDKSAEKIEE
+203 KTPELSDESPEKIEE
-218 LGKAFIDTTE
+218 SGKTFIETAE
-228 LKIDDDKS
+228 PKIDDDKS
-236 AEKIQEY
+236 AKKIKEY
-243 GEAFI
+243 GEAFV

-260 KRLITHMAIAKQIV
+260 KRLITHMAIAKLIV
-274 NPLQEEINPKVPNLL
+274 NPVPKKIDPKVPNLL
-289 KKLEKELNPNSFTDI
+289 EKLEKELPKSFTDI

-310 DSKSQE
+310 NSK
-316 SPEEG
+316 PEEE

-328 GDGDRMGDLLKEMS
+328 GDGDRMGDLLKTFSE
-342 KNPVTE
+342 NPETE
-348 PDELEKFSKA
+348 PDKLKIFSEA
-358 MMEWGE
+358 MMNWGE
-364 HEFKP
+364 FKFKP
-369 KIEKAIPDAQG
+369 EIAEAHG

-394 YRLPHKT
+394 YRLPDKT
-401 PSTEKYTA
+401 KTSSNSEFTR

-420 SEFPTIWQLHGQPIT
+420 SKFPGIWKEHNQPIS
-435 VSVGLVWTAP
+435 VSVGFVWTAP

-490 CLPVLQQYQDRDK
+490 CLPVLQHYRDRDK
-503 DTLKSLTPPA
+503 DTLESLTLA
-513 EGKKTKPNWTHIYND
+513 KGTKQKPNWTHIYND

-536 AFKGNTQIAEELFKI
+536 AFHGNTQIAEELFEI
-551 YFPDCEE
+551 YFPECKK
-558 WIKPDNWW
+558 WIVKDNWW
-566 LHSHAGKLRTGI
+566 LHSDGEKPRTGI
-578 LGHEEKDSKKEAHEL
+578 LGHELKDLKKDEIEL

-606 YLCRSTQT
+606 HLCP
-614 LLQR
+614 

>member
-1 MAKYTALT
+1 MSPDCYTALT

-39 ICKDAKKQGH
+39 ICKAAKEQKYT
-49 EVISPA
+49 VISPA

-67 IIEGEFDKEIA
+67 IIEGEFDKKIA
-78 KKAMKKAWLAVSETC
+78 RKAMTKAWLAVSETC
-93 RQWIEDKVRDC
+93 RQWIEDNVQDC
-104 GQYYWHRNWKSWG
+104 GKYYWHRNWQSWG

-127 GDTIKQAREAVN
+127 GDTIGKAREAVN
-139 EAKRSRDWT
+139 EAKRSRDWI

-162 DGVAWPSMGIGN
+162 DGVAWPGMGIGN
-174 PQKTNRHKQKEEIAK
+174 PQKTNRHKQKEEIAE
-189 FYQRLSYELGKAFI
+189 FYRKLSYKLGEAFI
-203 ETAKLFDKSAEKIEE
+203 ATAKLTIAEDKSAEKI
-218 LGKAFIDTTE
+218 K
-228 LKIDDDKS
+228 
-236 AEKIQEY
+236 EY
-243 GEAFI
+243 GEAFV

-274 NPLQEEINPKVPNLL
+274 NPLKEEIDPKVPNLL
-289 KKLEKELNPNSFTDI
+289 KKLEKELNPKTFTDI

-310 DSKSQE
+310 NSK
-316 SPEEG
+316 PEEE

-328 GDGDRMGDLLKEMS
+328 GDGDRMGDLLKRLS
-342 KNPVTE
+342 DE
-348 PDELEKFSKA
+348 PDEPGELHKFSKA

-364 HEFKP
+364 FKFKP
-369 KIEKAIPDAQG
+369 AIAEAIPKAQG

-394 YRLPHKT
+394 YDIPKKT
-401 PSTEKYTA
+401 PSTQQFIP

-420 SEFPTIWQLHGQPIT
+420 SEFPKTWRKHDQPIT
-435 VSVGLVWTAP
+435 VSVGFVWTAP

-490 CLPVLQQYQDRDK
+490 CLSVLQHYQDRDK
-503 DTLKSLTPPA
+503 DTLESLTLA
-513 EGKKTKPNWTHIYND
+513 KGTKQKPNWTHIYND

-536 AFKGNTQIAEELFKI
+536 AFHGNTKIAEELFAI
-551 YFPDCEE
+551 YFPECKD
-558 WIKPDNWW
+558 WIVKGNWW
-566 LHSHAGKLRTGI
+566 LHSDGEQPRTGI
-578 LGHEEKDSKKEAHEL
+578 LGHEKKEFKEDEIELFNKFQKDEIEL

-606 YLCRSTQT
+606 HLCP
-614 LLQR
+614 

>member
-39 ICKDAKKQGH
+39 ICKEADKQGYK
-49 EVISPA
+49 VISPA

-67 IIEGEFDKEIA
+67 ILKRESDQEFDQEFDKELA
-78 KKAMKKAWLAVSETC
+78 RESMNKAWRTVSETC
-93 RQWIEDKVRDC
+93 RLWVQDNVKTCER
-104 GQYYWHRNWKSWG
+104 YYWHRNWQSWG

-127 GDTIKQAREAVN
+127 GATIGQAREAVN

-162 DGVAWPSMGIGN
+162 DAVAWPSMGRGN
-174 PQKTNRHKQKEEIAK
+174 PQTVNRSEQKRDIAAFYKQ
-189 FYQRLSYELGKAFI
+189 LSYKLGEAFI
-203 ETAKLFDKSAEKIEE
+203 ETAKLTIAEDK
-218 LGKAFIDTTE
+218 L
-228 LKIDDDKS
+228 DKLR
-236 AEKIQEY
+236 EEY
-243 GEAFI
+243 GEAFV

-260 KRLITHMAIAKQIV
+260 KRLITHETIANQIV
-274 NPLQEEINPKVPNLL
+274 TNLKEEIDQ
-289 KKLEKELNPNSFTDI
+289 KKPHRLKELAKELKPNSFTDI

-310 DSKSQE
+310 ESKSKE
-316 SPEEG
+316 SPEKEF
-321 YWTGWFQ
+321 WTGWFQ

-342 KNPVTE
+342 RNPVTE

-364 HEFKP
+364 HKFKP
-369 KIEKAIPDAQG
+369 AIAKAIPKAQG

-394 YRLPHKT
+394 YRLPENT
-401 PSTEKYTA
+401 PSTQQFLP
-409 LTGQECVNWFA
+409 LTGQECVNWFG
-420 SEFPTIWQLHGQPIT
+420 SEFPSIWQLHGQSIT
-435 VSVGLVWTAP
+435 VSVGFVWTAP

-490 CLPVLQQYQDRDK
+490 CLPVFQHYQDRDK
-503 DTLKSLTPPA
+503 DTLKSLTLA
-513 EGKKTKPNWTHIYND
+513 NGTKQKPNWTHIYND

-536 AFKGNTQIAEELFKI
+536 AFQGNTQIAEALFKI
-551 YFPDCEE
+551 YFPECED
-558 WIKPDNWW
+558 WINQDNWW
-566 LHSHAGKLRTGI
+566 VDCYKDGLRTGL
-578 LGHEEKDSKKEAHEL
+578 LGHEKKDAKKDATEL

-606 YLCRSTQT
+606 HLCR
-614 LLQR
+614 

>member
-1 MAKYTALT
+1 MSPESKCYTAIT

-39 ICKDAKKQGH
+39 ICKESEKQGYK
-49 EVISPA
+49 VISPA

-67 IIEGEFDKEIA
+67 IIQGEFAEELA
-78 KKAMKKAWLAVSETC
+78 EEALKKAWLAVSETC
-93 RQWIEDKVRDC
+93 RQWIEDNVKTC
-104 GQYYWHRNWKSWG
+104 EGYYWHRNWKSWG
-117 NYAWEFFWGT
+117 NYAWEFFWGS
-127 GDTIKQAREAVN
+127 GETIGLAREAVN

-162 DGVAWPSMGIGN
+162 DGVAWPGMGIGN
-174 PQKTNRHKQKEEIAK
+174 PQKTNRHKQKEEIAD
-189 FYQRLSYELGKAFI
+189 FYRKLSYELGAAFI
-203 ETAKLFDKSAEKIEE
+203 ETAKLPDQSAEKI
-218 LGKAFIDTTE
+218 K
-228 LKIDDDKS
+228 
-236 AEKIQEY
+236 EY
-243 GEAFI
+243 GESFV

-260 KRLITHMAIAKQIV
+260 KRLITHMAIANQIV
-274 NPLQEEINPKVPNLL
+274 NPLQEKVDPKVPNLL
-289 KKLEKELNPNSFTDI
+289 KKLEKELNPKTFTDI
-304 SRLKSK
+304 SRLKK
-310 DSKSQE
+310 GEQ
-316 SPEEG
+316 

-328 GDGDRMGDLLKEMS
+328 GDGDRMGELLKRLSED
-342 KNPVTE
+342 PETE
-348 PDELEKFSKA
+348 PGKLHEFSEE
-358 MMEWGE
+358 MMKWGE
-364 HEFKP
+364 FKF
-369 KIEKAIPDAQG
+369 KKAIKEAIPKVEG

-394 YRLPHKT
+394 YDIPKKT
-401 PSTEKYTA
+401 LSTQQFIP

-420 SEFPTIWQLHGQPIT
+420 LKFPSVWKEHDQPIS
-435 VSVGLVWTAP
+435 VSVGFVWTAP

-490 CLPVLQQYQDRDK
+490 CLPVLQHYQDK
-503 DTLKSLTPPA
+503 DGNTLSSA
-513 EGKKTKPNWTHIYND
+513 ENATNKPNWTHIYND

-536 AFKGNTQIAEELFKI
+536 AFHGNTKIAEELFAI
-551 YFPDCEE
+551 YFPECKD
-558 WIKPDNWW
+558 WIVKGNWW
-566 LHSHAGKLRTGI
+566 LHSDGEKPRTGI
-578 LGHEEKDSKKEAHEL
+578 LGHELKDLKKDETEL

-606 YLCRSTQT
+606 HLCP
-614 LLQR
+614 

>member
-39 ICKDAKKQGH
+39 ICKAAEKHKH
-49 EVISPA
+49 KVVSPA

-67 IIEGEFDKEIA
+67 IIKGDFEEKIA
-78 KKAMKKAWLAVSETC
+78 KKAMKRAWLAVTENC
-93 RQWIEDKVRDC
+93 RLWIQDKVQDC
-104 GQYYWHRNWKSWG
+104 GQYYWGRNWESWG
-117 NYAWEFFWGT
+117 NYAWEFFWGS
-127 GDTIKQAREAVN
+127 GDTIGEARKAVN
-139 EAKRSRDWT
+139 EAKRSRDWV

-162 DGVAWPSMGIGN
+162 DGVAWPGMGIGN
-174 PQKTNRHKQKEEIAK
+174 PQKTNRHKQKQEIAK
-189 FYQRLSYELGKAFI
+189 FYRRLSYKLGEAFI
-203 ETAKLFDKSAEKIEE
+203 ETAKLTIAEDKLAEKI
-218 LGKAFIDTTE
+218 K
-228 LKIDDDKS
+228 
-236 AEKIQEY
+236 EY
-243 GEAFI
+243 GEAFV

-253 LSIPELI
+253 LSIPELV
-260 KRLITHMAIAKQIV
+260 KRMVTHETIANEIV
-274 NPLQEEINPKVPNLL
+274 QTLKEEIDL
-289 KKLEKELNPNSFTDI
+289 KTPHRLKELAEELKPNSFTDI

-316 SPEEG
+316 PREKE

-328 GDGDRMGDLLKEMS
+328 GDGDRMGDLLKTLS
-342 KNPVTE
+342 HNPVTE
-348 PDELEKFSKA
+348 PDELKKFSKA

-364 HEFKP
+364 YKFKP
-369 KIEKAIPDAQG
+369 EIKKAIAEASG

-394 YRLPHKT
+394 YRLPENT
-401 PSTEKYTA
+401 PSTQKYTP
-409 LTGQECVNWFA
+409 LTGQECVNWF
-420 SEFPTIWQLHGQPIT
+420 SSKFPSIWQRHGQPIT
-435 VSVGLVWTAP
+435 VSVGFVWTAP

-479 GTHIEWVCPWW
+479 GTHIEWICPWW
-490 CLPVLQQYQDRDK
+490 CLPVLQYYQDRDG
-503 DTLKSLTPPA
+503 DTLDRLPR
-513 EGKKTKPNWTHIYND
+513 GKKTQPNWTHIYND

-536 AFKGNTQIAEELFKI
+536 AFKGNTQIAEALFKI
-551 YFPDCEE
+551 YFPECED
-558 WIKPDNWW
+558 WINRDNWW
-566 LHSHAGKLRTGI
+566 VDCYKDGLRTGI
-578 LGHEEKDSKKEAHEL
+578 LGHEEKNAKKDATEL

-606 YLCRSTQT
+606 HLCP
-614 LLQR
+614 

>member
-39 ICKDAKKQGH
+39 ICKEAIRLKY

-55 LINVTQGTPNQI
+55 LIKVTQGTPNQI
-67 IIEGEFDKEIA
+67 IIQGDFEEKIA
-78 KKAMKKAWLAVSETC
+78 KKAMQKAWLAVTENC
-93 RQWIEDKVRDC
+93 RLWIQDKVQDC
-104 GQYYWHRNWKSWG
+104 GQYYWGRNWESWG
-117 NYAWEFFWGT
+117 NYAWEFFWGS
-127 GDTIKQAREAVN
+127 GETIGAAREAVN
-139 EAKRSRDWT
+139 DAKRSRDWT

-162 DGVAWPSMGIGN
+162 DGVAWPGMGIGN
-174 PQKTNRHKQKEEIAK
+174 PQKTNRHKQKQEIAA
-189 FYQRLSYELGKAFI
+189 FYERLSYELGKAFI
-203 ETAKLFDKSAEKIEE
+203 DETPELIIPAHELDEKR
-218 LGKAFIDTTE
+218 K
-228 LKIDDDKS
+228 
-236 AEKIQEY
+236 EY
-243 GEAFI
+243 GEAFV

-274 NPLQEEINPKVPNLL
+274 NPLKEEIDPKVPNLL
-289 KKLEKELNPNSFTDI
+289 KKLEKELNPKSFTDL
-304 SRLKSK
+304 SRLKHKNSKSK
-310 DSKSQE
+310 DS
-316 SPEEG
+316 PEKE

-328 GDGDRMGDLLKEMS
+328 GDGDRMGDLLKRLS
-342 KNPVTE
+342 QNSITE
-348 PDELEKFSKA
+348 PDELKKFSRA

-364 HEFKP
+364 DKFKP
-369 KIEKAIPDAQG
+369 AIEKAIPKARG

-394 YRLPHKT
+394 YDLPKKT
-401 PSTEKYTA
+401 PSTQQFLP
-409 LTGQECVNWFA
+409 LTGQECVDWFA
-420 SEFPTIWQLHGQPIT
+420 SKFPSLWQEHQQKIS

-445 NVPQRDVLQHCRL
+445 NVPQRDVLQHCRF
-458 AETSAKN
+458 AEKSAKD

-470 MAIRILFNG
+470 MAIRILFNS

-490 CLPVLQQYQDRDK
+490 CLPVLQYYRDRDGN
-503 DTLKSLTPPA
+503 TLEPLSCPVPQ
-513 EGKKTKPNWTHIYND
+513 KKTKPNWTHIYND

-536 AFKGNTQIAEELFKI
+536 AFKGNTQIAEALFKI
-551 YFPDCEE
+551 YFPECED
-558 WIKPDNWW
+558 WINRDNWW
-566 LHSHAGKLRTGI
+566 VDCYKDGLRTGL
-578 LGHEEKDSKKEAHEL
+578 LGHEEKDAKKDATEL

-606 YLCRSTQT
+606 HLCP
-614 LLQR
+614 